1 VKWETLCKLGREL
14 PEVCE
19 CLWYRTQA
27 LSVRGRG
34 FVRLKEDG
42 RSVVFRLESPDEQDF
57 LTRAKP
63 KIYFITEHYRGYAA
77 VLARLGALPPSE
89 CRARLETAWRA
100 VAPRALVRKTEMP
113 VPGDTRPSARPS
125 KVEGR
130 GGRRAPGRPARG
142 PLAK

>member
-1 VKWETLCKLGREL
+1 LKWETLCKLGREL

-42 RSVVFRLESPDEQDF
+42 RSVVFRLGSPDEQEF
-57 LTRAKP
+57 LTRTKP
-63 KIYFITEHYRGYAA
+63 NIYFITDHYRGYAA
-77 VLARLGALPPSE
+77 VLARLSALPHSE

-100 VAPRALVRKTEMP
+100 VAPRGLVKKREAPVTGAPGPSGHPSRVERRPRAALS
-113 VPGDTRPSARPS
+113 RPS
-125 KVEGR
+125 
-130 GGRRAPGRPARG
+130 RG